1 VATASGTSMPDN
13 GAPPGPVGDDRR
25 LEVLDQ
31 DECLELLAGAVVG
44 RLAFTEDAMPAI
56 QPVSFTVLGG
66 DVLIPTRPGSKV
78 AAASRGAVVAFEVDD
93 VDAVERTGWNVTV
106 IGPSR
111 VVTDPDVIR
120 SFDRRGIRPW
130 VPAAEHCYIAVRI
143 TLVRGRRVR
152 PATAGVRSGG
162 DGDGLLGSSGSPA

>member
-13 GAPPGPVGDDRR
+13 GARPGPLDDDRL
-25 LEVLDQ
+25 LEVLEE

-56 QPVSFTVLGG
+56 QPVSFGILDGE
-66 DVLIPTRPGSKV
+66 VLIPTRPGSKV

-111 VVTDPDVIR
+111 VVTDPAVIR

-130 VPAAEHCYIAVRI
+130 VPTAEHCYIAVRI
-143 TLVRGRRVR
+143 TLVRGRRLR
-152 PATAGVRSGG
+152 QASAGVRRGG
-162 DGDGLLGSSGSPA
+162 DGDGLLGSSGSPV

>member
-1 VATASGTSMPDN
+1 MPDN
-13 GAPPGPVGDDRR
+13 GTLPGSGDDDRL
-25 LEVLDQ
+25 LEVLDE

-56 QPVSFTVLGG
+56 EPVSFTVLDGE
-66 DVLIPTRPGSKV
+66 VLIPTRPGSKV

-93 VDAVERTGWNVTV
+93 IDAVERTGWNVTV

-111 VVTDPDVIR
+111 VVTDPETIR

-130 VPAAEHCYIAVRI
+130 LPTAEHCYIAVRI
-143 TLVRGRRVR
+143 SLVRGRCLRE
-152 PATAGVRSGG
+152 ASAGVRPGG
-162 DGDGLLGSSGSPA
+162 NGDGLPGSSGSLA